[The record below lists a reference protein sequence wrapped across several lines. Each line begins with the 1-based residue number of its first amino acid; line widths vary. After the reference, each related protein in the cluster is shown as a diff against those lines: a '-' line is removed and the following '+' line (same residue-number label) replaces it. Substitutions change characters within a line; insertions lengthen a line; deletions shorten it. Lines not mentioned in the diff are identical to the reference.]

1 MRPATTLRPVGPWT
15 HVPAPANPRFGNYGN
30 LLPAPKGTKRELFV
44 LGADGPIGRDEL
56 IRLLDGL
63 RTSLEIA
70 LGAMLVSLAI
80 AVPVGAAAGYFGGA
94 VDAVVSQL
102 TETFMA
108 FPLLLFLLFAN
119 RYLVGDFRSLGWSW
133 VVPDGAAA
141 EAVLIGVFTA
151 FYPTR
156 LIRAQLFV
164 ASPRRVR
171 RGRAHGRRV
180 ELAHS
185 PATPAAAPRADPA
198 RLGRDRG
205 RHEHPRRGRA

>member
-1 MRPATTLRPVGPWT
+1 
-15 HVPAPANPRFGNYGN
+15 
-30 LLPAPKGTKRELFV
+30 LFV
-44 LGADGPIGRDEL
+44 LGADGGIGRDVL
-56 IRLLDGL
+56 IRVLDGQ

-70 LGAMLVSLAI
+70 LGAIVVALAI

-151 FYPTR
+151 GWRR
-156 LIRAQLFV
+156 LLPR
-164 ASPRRVR
+164 SPDH
-171 RGRAHGRRV
+171 A
-180 ELAHS
+180 
-185 PATPAAAPRADPA
+185 
-198 RLGRDRG
+198 RDRRPDHAD
-205 RHEHPRRGRA
+205 RHHREPRRGRPVRGARSTCRRSAR